1 MATDKDFKV
10 KNGLQVDT
18 DTLVV
23 DATNDRVGINNSSPS
38 YPLDVNG
45 ITATDVLNAQG
56 GNYTAS
62 IDSTTIAGVV
72 LKQGNK
78 LFSES
83 TSGQYL
89 RNIFQHETSNGH
101 FIFGQTGTSLI
112 GDMKFYAGS
121 SGNFFFATG
130 GSDTTGLQVGTSTT
144 ISYQPIRINSGG
156 LQIGTTEVI
165 TSARNLT
172 NIGTISSGAI
182 TADSTGTNTVTID
195 GTGSYTLRSY
205 HDGGGVGWATGSGTS
220 WNNLLYLDD
229 SNDFVRIYSGQAE
242 RARFNSSGIDA
253 RSGGFR
259 INGTT
264 VIDSSRNLTN
274 IGTINSGAITSSGQ
288 VYADEL
294 RVTNDALF
302 EGSIDAGNNTIAS
315 GAIESSASVTA
326 NTFMQIVGASGS
338 SGFMYIYDRDNGTSN
353 TDGFLLQK
361 SGNNAFVYNRES
373 SGSLSLG
380 AGDTSNYL
388 VIDSS
393 GNIDLGSTQ
402 ILDQSRNLTNIGTIS
417 SGALTVTADAG
428 NEQITI
434 KRSSNTNEQL
444 ILGFHSSDYA
454 TIQAVEQNVAF
465 RPLVLQPSGA
475 NVGIGTT
482 SPTQKVAVGTSASET
497 IGYGIDW
504 TGGGAGQVA
513 SFTANTSTGEVRIGA
528 TNSAGTYFPTFYSNG
543 SEAMRI
549 DSSGNTTVRSGN
561 KLIVNRTDNAIG
573 GEISYEA
580 GSGWKI
586 NDANG
591 DGTRFFTG
599 STERARFDGSGR
611 LGIGTTSPSALLHV
625 NGSGSWIRH
634 TGYGQILDMGNWTDG
649 LVRIESTGAPMYIKA
664 AGSNHMAFDTN
675 SNERMRI
682 DSSGNVGIGTTSPD
696 SKLHVNQTAANYAAH
711 FESANA
717 NSYGV
722 WIEAGASAN
731 NGYPLLSVT
740 DNGGSNQYFRVDSGT
755 GNVGIGTGSPDLK
768 LHIAHS
774 DSNNGLLLEHTAQAS
789 GHQYLL
795 NARQSEGLIFQRW
808 TNGSFSSNTMTLDY
822 NNRVGIGTTTPA
834 TKLEISDATSP
845 VLKFLRPSVQAWRIG
860 INGSDFRIDPQ
871 SDTLASPSLT
881 INSAGNMGLGTASPS
896 TNLHL
901 VASSPQIRLQHSGN
915 SFFSR
920 IITDS
925 GNNLILGT
933 GSNGTERMRITSAG
947 TIDASGVIDGVG
959 GSNSAPSYIFEG
971 DTNTG
976 LYHPAVDTIAF
987 ATGGSER
994 GRFSSTGLSVV
1005 GNTAI
1010 SGNFNTSL
1018 GGYQVGGTDVITS
1031 SRNLVNIDSLT
1042 FTGTSG
1048 TTVSIPSHSGFE
1060 IDITGS
1066 TAGNIR
1072 ANVDLYLLSQTG
1084 KLHLG
1089 ANGTNSRLVV
1099 NESGLVG
1106 IGTTNPL
1113 MKLHVNTSGTSGLT
1127 GVANRGMIITDSI
1140 GARLVLEDTGAT
1152 SNRKNFMLRSE
1163 SDVFTISGLNDD
1175 GSAFTTENM
1184 LVITGSSGDVGIGKV
1199 NPAQKLDV
1207 QGNIGVGGT
1216 EVINSSRAIV
1226 NTASVSSNGTIGN
1239 MTAGSLGQQMEKGD
1253 ASVTTLRFDANRWRL
1268 YAGANAGEV
1277 LTVAEGGNVGI
1288 NRNFPNDKLDING
1301 SMRISGAYKIGANK
1315 VIEQVGTR
1323 LNIGDV
1329 NNNDYIVDITAYGD
1343 TSSIVMNDGFIDV
1356 VGDFDIAGALSKN
1369 SGSFK
1374 IDHPLK
1380 PDTHHLVHSFVEG
1393 PQADNLY
1400 RGVIDLHNG
1409 RATIDLDDWFGMTP
1423 GTFLALNRDIQAFVN
1438 NSDTWDNVR
1447 AKVMGSQLVI
1457 ECQNPESN
1465 AKVSWLVIGE
1475 RQDKE
1480 IHESSLT
1487 DDHGKVIV
1495 EPQKVG

>member
-1 MATDKDFKV
+1 MSVGGSRYGYLYTTASGTELVSINSSLAFKS
-10 KNGLQVDT
+10 NGTERMRLMTQGSLLIGKT
-18 DTLVV
+18 VV
-23 DATNDRVGINNSSPS
+23 DNTTDGIRLDGTNNFVSFVRDGGEPLLLNRKTSDGALITFRKDGSNVG
-38 YPLDVNG
+38 V
-45 ITATDVLNAQG
+45 
-56 GNYTAS
+56 
-62 IDSTTIAGVV
+62 
-72 LKQGNK
+72 
-78 LFSES
+78 
-83 TSGQYL
+83 
-89 RNIFQHETSNGH
+89 
-101 FIFGQTGTSLI
+101 
-112 GDMKFYAGS
+112 
-121 SGNFFFATG
+121 
-130 GSDTTGLQVGTSTT
+130 
-144 ISYQPIRINSGG
+144 
-156 LQIGTTEVI
+156 IGT
-165 TSARNLT
+165 
-172 NIGTISSGAI
+172 
-182 TADSTGTNTVTID
+182 
-195 GTGSYTLRSY
+195 
-205 HDGGGVGWATGSGTS
+205 
-220 WNNLLYLDD
+220 
-229 SNDFVRIYSGQAE
+229 
-242 RARFNSSGIDA
+242 
-253 RSGGFR
+253 
-259 INGTT
+259 
-264 VIDSSRNLTN
+264 
-274 IGTINSGAITSSGQ
+274 
-288 VYADEL
+288 
-294 RVTNDALF
+294 
-302 EGSIDAGNNTIAS
+302 
-315 GAIESSASVTA
+315 
-326 NTFMQIVGASGS
+326 
-338 SGFMYIYDRDNGTSN
+338 
-353 TDGFLLQK
+353 
-361 SGNNAFVYNRES
+361 
-373 SGSLSLG
+373 
-380 AGDTSNYL
+380 
-388 VIDSS
+388 
-393 GNIDLGSTQ
+393 
-402 ILDQSRNLTNIGTIS
+402 
-417 SGALTVTADAG
+417 
-428 NEQITI
+428 
-434 KRSSNTNEQL
+434 
-444 ILGFHSSDYA
+444 
-454 TIQAVEQNVAF
+454 QNW
-465 RPLVLQPSGA
+465 
-475 NVGIGTT
+475 GIGTT
-482 SPTQKVAVGTSASET
+482 SP
-497 IGYGIDW
+497 
-504 TGGGAGQVA
+504 
-513 SFTANTSTGEVRIGA
+513 A
-528 TNSAGTYFPTFYSNG
+528 TN
-543 SEAMRI
+543 
-549 DSSGNTTVRSGN
+549 
-561 KLIVNRTDNAIG
+561 
-573 GEISYEA
+573 
-580 GSGWKI
+580 
-586 NDANG
+586 
-591 DGTRFFTG
+591 
-599 STERARFDGSGR
+599 
-611 LGIGTTSPSALLHV
+611 
-625 NGSGSWIRH
+625 
-634 TGYGQILDMGNWTDG
+634 
-649 LVRIESTGAPMYIKA
+649 
-664 AGSNHMAFDTN
+664 
-675 SNERMRI
+675 
-682 DSSGNVGIGTTSPD
+682 
-696 SKLHVNQTAANYAAH
+696 
-711 FESANA
+711 
-717 NSYGV
+717 
-722 WIEAGASAN
+722 
-731 NGYPLLSVT
+731 
-740 DNGGSNQYFRVDSGT
+740 
-755 GNVGIGTGSPDLK
+755 
-768 LHIAHS
+768 
-774 DSNNGLLLEHTAQAS
+774 
-789 GHQYLL
+789 
-795 NARQSEGLIFQRW
+795 
-808 TNGSFSSNTMTLDY
+808 
-822 NNRVGIGTTTPA
+822 
-834 TKLEISDATSP
+834 LEISVPASSDP
-845 VLKFLRPSVQAWRIG
+845 VLKFLKQSTQAWRLG
-860 INGSDFRIDPQ
+860 IYGSDFRIDPQ

-881 INSAGNMGLGTASPS
+881 INSAGNMGLGYSS
-896 TNLHL
+896 NLSYKL
-901 VASSPQIRLQHSGN
+901 SVNGSIYASSHIRLA
-915 SFFSR
+915 
-920 IITDS
+920 D
-925 GNNLILGT
+925 
-933 GSNGTERMRITSAG
+933 GSNTAPAYAF
-947 TIDASGVIDGVG
+947 DADG
-959 GSNSAPSYIFEG
+959 
-971 DTNTG
+971 NTG
-976 LYHPAVDTIAF
+976 IYRPSADNLAF

-994 GRFSSTGLSVV
+994 GRFSTSGLSVQ

-1253 ASVTTLRFDANRWRL
+1253 ASVTTLRFDADRWRL